1 MKSEKGDDT
10 GTAVLTGRKIE
21 RLRTVIGISQAEFG
35 QRIGG
40 ISKQAVSKLEQ
51 SPKISGV
58 KLEKVAAA
66 LGFTPQAVESFSEE
80 KLVFFIKNMHEHST
94 AYAYNFQCTFNPL
107 DKVIELYERL
117 LQLEHDKVQLL
128 KNILEDKQL

>member
-58 KLEKVAAA
+58 KLEK
-66 LGFTPQAVESFSEE
+66 GS
-80 KLVFFIKNMHEHST
+80 I
-94 AYAYNFQCTFNPL
+94 
-107 DKVIELYERL
+107 D
-117 LQLEHDKVQLL
+117 
-128 KNILEDKQL
+128 

>member
-1 MKSEKGDDT
+1 MKGEKGDDT

-66 LGFTPQAVESFSEE
+66 LGFTPQAVQSFSEE
-80 KLVFFIKNMHEHST
+80 KLVFFIENMHEHST
-94 AYAYNFQCTFNPL
+94 AYAYNFQCTYNPL

-117 LQLEHDKVQLL
+117 LQLERDKVQLL
-128 KNILEDKQL
+128 NNKLEEK